1 MNKLI
6 EIALSQYG
14 VKEITGASHN
24 PTVVQYFREIGHS
37 WVKNDET
44 AWCSAFANWVVKQAG
59 LKGSGRL
66 DARSW
71 LLVGE
76 KTDTPQL
83 GDIVVFW
90 REKPTSWKGHVG
102 FYIGHSENQSMIYTL
117 GGNQDNMVCIHPY
130 DSSRLLGYQRLS
142 A

>member
-102 FYIGHSENQSMIYTL
+102 FYIGHSENQSMI
-117 GGNQDNMVCIHPY
+117 
-130 DSSRLLGYQRLS
+130 
-142 A
+142 